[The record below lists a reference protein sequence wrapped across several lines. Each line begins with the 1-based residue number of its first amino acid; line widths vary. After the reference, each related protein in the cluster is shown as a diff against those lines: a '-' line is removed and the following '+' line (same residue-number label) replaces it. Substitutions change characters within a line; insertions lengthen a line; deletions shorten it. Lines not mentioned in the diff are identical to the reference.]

1 MRIYGP
7 NGTTLG
13 TPASQARRTG
23 SGTFVLPDTS
33 SAQETRSAAA
43 PKSATNIDGLL
54 ALQGV
59 EEDPVERRKR
69 SVARGRT
76 ALDVLD
82 DLKMGLLSGNLDAST
97 VMRLRDAAANL
108 KSSSG
113 DAGLDAVLAEIE
125 LRVEVELA
133 KAGQAYHSSHQ
144 LRRFLLLPRV
154 VAALGGENVL
164 QILLGPIAQ
173 RIDRAGERQPELRDR
188 ILDRHGH
195 GRDGMAPEQAVAFE
209 RFEDLAQHLL
219 PFDRAAQLIEA
230 HRLLAQQQEDQHR
243 PFVADPV
250 EDLAS
255 RAVRCVDVGFHRRS
269 SESMFVK

>member
-43 PKSATNIDGLL
+43 PKAAANIDGLL

-59 EEDPVERRKR
+59 DEDPIERRKR

-82 DLKMGLLSGNLDAST
+82 DLKMGLLSGNLDSST

-133 KAGQAYHSSHQ
+133 KAGQA
-144 LRRFLLLPRV
+144 
-154 VAALGGENVL
+154 
-164 QILLGPIAQ
+164 
-173 RIDRAGERQPELRDR
+173 
-188 ILDRHGH
+188 
-195 GRDGMAPEQAVAFE
+195 
-209 RFEDLAQHLL
+209 
-219 PFDRAAQLIEA
+219 
-230 HRLLAQQQEDQHR
+230 
-243 PFVADPV
+243 
-250 EDLAS
+250 
-255 RAVRCVDVGFHRRS
+255 
-269 SESMFVK
+269 